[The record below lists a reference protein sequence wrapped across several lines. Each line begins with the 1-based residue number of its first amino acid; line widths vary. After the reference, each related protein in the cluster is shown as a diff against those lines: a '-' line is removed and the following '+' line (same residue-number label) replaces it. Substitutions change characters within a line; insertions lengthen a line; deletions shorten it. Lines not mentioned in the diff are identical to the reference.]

1 MSSACA
7 QSPLFHQI
15 FIYSMISLTEL
26 KKLILST
33 CREYNN
39 RGIILVFTEYE
50 ENFRE
55 LNSIEIDSITDFLR
69 LNKYKLNNIVGLDF
83 SNIDL
88 SKFNEDNINLII
100 DIPVILNNI
109 EYVNLN
115 NCCLDKLSSNRQIFY
130 DLLDNLFGLIRK
142 INLNNNK
149 LGEISNDCWHHLVS
163 FVVESKVCEMLFM
176 DYNNLDYMSNDVN
189 KTINLNKLKNIK
201 IHSIDKSMSLS

>member
-1 MSSACA
+1 MFSSFF
-7 QSPLFHQI
+7 QLIIHSK
-15 FIYSMISLTEL
+15 ISLREL

-33 CREYNN
+33 CDKYKD

-55 LNSIEIDSITDFLR
+55 LNSIHIDSFKDFLR

-109 EYVNLN
+109 TYVNLN
-115 NCCLDKLSSNRQIFY
+115 NCCLDKLSLKPQIFY
-130 DLLDNLFGLIRK
+130 DLLDNLFGLIRE

-163 FVVESKVCEMLFM
+163 FVVSSKVCEILFM
-176 DYNNLDYMSNDVN
+176 GYNNLDCMSNNVN
-189 KTINLNKLKNIK
+189 KTINLNKLKDKK
-201 IHSIDKSMSLS
+201 IHSINKFMSLS

>member
-1 MSSACA
+1 
-7 QSPLFHQI
+7 
-15 FIYSMISLTEL
+15 LTEL
-26 KKLILST
+26 KKLILLM
-33 CREYNN
+33 CDKYKD

-50 ENFRE
+50 ENFRK
-55 LNSIEIDSITDFLR
+55 LNSIDIDSLKHFFKQ
-69 LNKYKLNNIVGLDF
+69 NKQKLNNIIGLDF

-109 EYVNLN
+109 TYVNLN

-130 DLLDNLFGLIRK
+130 DLLDNIFGLIRE

-163 FVVESKVCEMLFM
+163 FAVESKVCETLFM
-176 DYNNLDYMSNDVN
+176 DYNNLDCMSNNVN
-189 KTINLNKLKNIK
+189 KTINLNKLKDKK
-201 IHSIDKSMSLS
+201 IHSINKFMSLS